1 MAKSG
6 SFTGSTNNE
15 YIVPKIT
22 WSATQSISGN
32 YSDVT
37 ATLTYSRTNTGF
49 TTGGTWNGSITIN
62 GTKATGSKYI
72 EITHNSNTTALT
84 AKTRVYHNSNG
95 SKSITISASGS
106 ISGVS
111 LQSTTISQSITLDT
125 IPRATTPELSVSS
138 VNMGSTVTITL
149 KRASTSFTHR
159 LSYSFGSLTG
169 QTSGISSPQAQD
181 TSRTFTPP
189 LSLANQI
196 KKSTSGTCTITCK
209 TYNGNTLI
217 GTKTV
222 TLIVKVPAS
231 VVPTISGVSVSDAKT
246 DIAEKFGVYVQQK
259 SKLSV
264 KISASGSYGSTISS
278 YRTTIQSVTYSG
290 ASFTSNVITA
300 SGTVTLKITVT
311 DSRGRTASWE
321 TDITVAEYS
330 PPQIS
335 SIQVYRIDTNGNAS
349 NEGERIAVSVK
360 YSVASVDSKNS
371 RTYKVGYK
379 QYDAASF
386 TQFASGTA
394 ETSFDGVLKYTAA
407 PTISADYS
415 YSVKFELADYFTTVP
430 ITLDISTAY
439 PIMDFRSNGKGIAFG
454 KVSEKD
460 AFEVAMDAH
469 FTKSVTTHGE
479 IEVYGDN
486 PHIDF
491 HHANSTD
498 DYTSR
503 IIEDAA
509 GAIDILAPNGLKLNG
524 SNLKY
529 DDTAVKNRL
538 TAIEKK
544 ENVTLTAN
552 ADRITNVSYTAKYNE
567 LLGMVF
573 VRIYGK
579 INAALNAGYDYDI
592 FYIDSRVPD
601 SNAALSVKCGKD
613 AMALAKTS
621 NKGSA
626 IQIRPLES
634 GIDGY
639 DVYITGFWFV

>member
-84 AKTRVYHNSNG
+84 AKTRVYHNASG

-106 ISGVS
+106 ISGAS
-111 LQSTTISQSITLDT
+111 LRSTTISQSITLDT
-125 IPRATTPELSVSS
+125 IPRATTPVLSASS
-138 VNMGSTVTITL
+138 VDMGDTVTIAL

-169 QTSGISSPQAQD
+169 QTSGISSPAAKD
-181 TSRTFTPP
+181 ISRTFTPP

-209 TYNGNTLI
+209 TYNGSTLI

-222 TLIVKVPAS
+222 TLTVKVPAN

-278 YRTTIQSVTYSG
+278 YRTTIQSTTYSG

-300 SGTVTLKITVT
+300 SGTVTLKTTVT
-311 DSRGRTASWE
+311 DSRGRTASRE

-349 NEGERIAVSVK
+349 DEGDRIAISVK
-360 YSVASVDSKNS
+360 YSVASIDNNNT
-371 RTYKVGYK
+371 RAYKVGYK

-407 PTISADYS
+407 PIISADYS
-415 YSVKFELADYFTTVP
+415 YNVKFELADYFTTVP

-469 FTKSVTTHGE
+469 FTKSVTAHGE
-479 IEVYGDN
+479 IEIYGDT
-486 PHIDF
+486 PHVDF

-503 IIEDAA
+503 IIETASGKLDMKS
-509 GAIDILAPNGLKLNG
+509 PNGFCVNG
-524 SNLKY
+524 KRVDNQL
-529 DDTAVKNRL
+529 
-538 TAIEKK
+538 I
-544 ENVTLTAN
+544 TLTAN

-567 LLGMVF
+567 LLGAVF

-579 INAALNAGYDYDI
+579 ISAALNAGYDYDLFTI
-592 FYIDSRVPD
+592 NSRVPD
-601 SNAALSVKCGKD
+601 SNAALSAKCGKN
-613 AMALAKTS
+613 AMAVAKTS
-621 NKGSA
+621 SSGSA

-634 GIDGY
+634 GINGY

>member
-22 WSATQSISGN
+22 WSATQSVSGN

-84 AKTRVYHNSNG
+84 AKTRVYHNANG

-106 ISGVS
+106 ISGAS
-111 LQSTTISQSITLDT
+111 LRSTTISQSVTLDT
-125 IPRATTPELSVSS
+125 IPRATTPVLSASS
-138 VNMGSTVTITL
+138 VDMEDTVTITL

-181 TSRTFTPP
+181 ISRTFTPP

-222 TLIVKVPAS
+222 TLTVKVPTS

-278 YRTTIQSVTYSG
+278 YRTTIQSTTYSG

-300 SGTVTLKITVT
+300 SGTVKLTTTVT
-311 DSRGRTASWE
+311 DSRGRTAKKE
-321 TDITVAEYS
+321 TNITVAEYS

-335 SIQVYRIDTNGNAS
+335 SIQVYRIDANGNAS
-349 NEGERIAVSVK
+349 DEGDRIAISVK
-360 YSVASVDSKNS
+360 YSVASIENNNT
-371 RTYKVGYK
+371 RAYKVGYK

-394 ETSFDGVLKYTAA
+394 ATSFDGVLKYTAA
-407 PTISADYS
+407 PVISADYS
-415 YSVKFELADYFTTVP
+415 YSVKFELADYFTTVSV
-430 ITLDISTAY
+430 TLDISTAY

-469 FTKSVTTHGE
+469 FTKSVTTYGE

-524 SNLKY
+524 SSLKY
-529 DDTAVKNRL
+529 DDTAIKNRL

-552 ADRITNVSYTAKYNE
+552 TARISNASYTAKYFP

-579 INAALNAGYDYDI
+579 IHATLNAGYDYDLFTI
-592 FYIDSRVPD
+592 NSRVPD
-601 SNAALSVKCGKD
+601 SNAALSVKCGKN
-613 AMALAKTS
+613 AMAVAKTS
-621 NKGSA
+621 SSGSA

-634 GIDGY
+634 GINGY

>member
-72 EITHNSNTTALT
+72 EITHSSNMTALT
-84 AKTRVYHNSNG
+84 AKTRVYHNASG

-106 ISGVS
+106 ISGAS
-111 LQSTTISQSITLDT
+111 LRSTTISQSVTLDT
-125 IPRATTPELSVSS
+125 IPRATTPVLSASS
-138 VNMGSTVTITL
+138 VDMGDTVTIAL

-169 QTSGISSPQAQD
+169 QTSGISSPAAQD
-181 TSRTFTPP
+181 ISRAFTPP

-209 TYNGNTLI
+209 TYNGSTLI

-222 TLIVKVPAS
+222 TLTVKVPAN

-278 YRTTIQSVTYSG
+278 YRTTIQSTTYSG

-300 SGTVTLKITVT
+300 SGTVTLKTTVT
-311 DSRGRTASWE
+311 DSRGRTASME

-349 NEGERIAVSVK
+349 DEGDRIAISVK
-360 YSVASVDSKNS
+360 YSVASIDNNNT
-371 RTYKVGYK
+371 RAYKVGYK

-415 YSVKFELADYFTTVP
+415 YSVKFELADYFATVP

-479 IEVYGDN
+479 IEVYGDT

-503 IIEDAA
+503 IIETAS
-509 GAIDILAPNGLKLNG
+509 GILDMKSPNGFCVNG
-524 SNLKY
+524 KRADNQL
-529 DDTAVKNRL
+529 
-538 TAIEKK
+538 I
-544 ENVTLTAN
+544 TLTAN
-552 ADRITNVSYTAKYNE
+552 TDRITNVSYTAKYNE
-567 LLGMVF
+567 LLGAVF

-579 INAALNAGYDYDI
+579 ISAALNAGYDYDLFTI
-592 FYIDSRVPD
+592 NSRVPD

-613 AMALAKTS
+613 AMAVAKTS
-621 NKGSA
+621 SSGSA

-634 GIDGY
+634 GINGY

>member
-22 WSATQSISGN
+22 WSATQSVSGN

-37 ATLTYSRTNTGF
+37 ATLTYSRTNTGY

-72 EITHNSNTTALT
+72 EITHNSNTAALT
-84 AKTRVYHNSNG
+84 AKTRVYHKTDG

-106 ISGVS
+106 ISGSS
-111 LQSTTISQSITLDT
+111 LSSTTISQSVTLDT
-125 IPRATTPELSVSS
+125 IPRATTPVLSVSS
-138 VNMGSTVTITL
+138 VDMGGTVTITL
-149 KRASTSFTHR
+149 DRASTSFTHR

-169 QTSGISSPQAQD
+169 QTSGISSPAAQD

-189 LSLANQI
+189 LSLADQI
-196 KKSTSGTCTITCK
+196 PKATSGTCTVTCK
-209 TYNGNTLI
+209 TYSGNTLI
-217 GTKTV
+217 GTKTA
-222 TLIVKVPAS
+222 TLTLKVPTS
-231 VVPTISGVSVSDAKT
+231 VAPTISSVSVKEAT
-246 DIAEKFGVYVQQK
+246 TGIADKFGVYVQQK

-264 KISASGSYGSTISS
+264 AISASGARGSTISS
-278 YRTTIQSVTYSG
+278 YKTTIQSTTYNGST
-290 ASFTSNVITA
+290 FTSKVITA
-300 SGTVTLKITVT
+300 SGTVTLKTTVT
-311 DSRGRTASWE
+311 DSRGRTASRE
-321 TDITVAEYS
+321 TNITVVEYS

-349 NEGERIAVSVK
+349 DEGERIAISVK
-360 YSVASVDSKNS
+360 YSVASIDNNNNT
-371 RTYKVGYK
+371 RTYKVSYK

-394 ETSFDGVLKYTAA
+394 EANFDGVLKYTVA

-430 ITLDISTAY
+430 VTLDISTAY

-479 IEVYGDN
+479 IEVYGAQ

-491 HHANSTD
+491 HHPDASTEEEQD
-498 DYTSR
+498 HTVR
-503 IIEDAA
+503 LIENTI
-509 GAIDILAPNGLKLNG
+509 GRLNILSPNGFCVNG
-524 SNLKY
+524 KRADNQL
-529 DDTAVKNRL
+529 
-538 TAIEKK
+538 I
-544 ENVTLTAN
+544 TLTAN
-552 ADRITNVSYTAKYNE
+552 TSRISNVSYTAKYNE
-567 LLGMVF
+567 LLGAVF

-579 INAALNAGYDYDI
+579 ISAAMTTGYGYTIANIADAY
-592 FYIDSRVPD
+592 RPD
-601 SNAALSVKCGKD
+601 SNAALSVKIGTDDNTATTKD
-613 AMALAKTS
+613 AAAYAKTT
-621 NKGSA
+621 GA
-626 IQIRPLES
+626 ITIQPLTD
-634 GIDGY
+634 GLNGY

>member
-6 SFTGSTNNE
+6 SFIGSTNNE

-72 EITHNSNTTALT
+72 EITHNSNTIALT
-84 AKTRVYHNSNG
+84 AKTRVYHNANG
-95 SKSITISASGS
+95 SKSITISASGG
-106 ISGVS
+106 ISGAS
-111 LQSTTISQSITLDT
+111 LRSTTISQSVTLDT
-125 IPRATTPELSVSS
+125 IPRATTPVLSASS

-149 KRASTSFTHR
+149 ERASTSFTHR
-159 LSYSFGSLTG
+159 LSYSFGSLTA
-169 QTSGISSPQAQD
+169 QTSGISYPAEQD
-181 TSRTFTPP
+181 TSRTFKPP
-189 LSLANQI
+189 LTLADEI
-196 KKSTSGTCTITCK
+196 PKSASGTCTITCK

-222 TLIVKVPAS
+222 TLTVKVPAS

-278 YRTTIQSVTYSG
+278 YRTTIQSMTYSG

-300 SGTVTLKITVT
+300 SGTMTLKTTVT
-311 DSRGRTASWE
+311 DSRGRTASRE
-321 TDITVAEYS
+321 IPNITVAEYS

-349 NEGERIAVSVK
+349 DEGDRIAISVK
-360 YSVASVDSKNS
+360 YSVASIDNKNT
-371 RTYKVGYK
+371 RAYKVGYK

-407 PTISADYS
+407 PIISADYS

-503 IIEDAA
+503 IIETASGKLDMKS
-509 GAIDILAPNGLKLNG
+509 PNGFCVNG
-524 SNLKY
+524 KRADNQL
-529 DDTAVKNRL
+529 
-538 TAIEKK
+538 I
-544 ENVTLTAN
+544 TLTAN

-567 LLGMVF
+567 LLGAVF

-579 INAALNAGYDYDI
+579 ISAALNAGYDYDLFAI
-592 FYIDSRVPD
+592 NSRVPD
-601 SNAALSVKCGKD
+601 SNAALSVKCGKN
-613 AMALAKTS
+613 AMAVAKTS
-621 NKGSA
+621 SSGSA

-634 GIDGY
+634 GINGY

>member
-84 AKTRVYHNSNG
+84 AKTRVYHNANG

-106 ISGVS
+106 ISGAS
-111 LQSTTISQSITLDT
+111 LRSTTISQSVTLDT
-125 IPRATTPELSVSS
+125 IPRATTPVLSVSS
-138 VNMGSTVTITL
+138 VNMGSTVKITL
-149 KRASTSFTHR
+149 NRASTSFTHR

-222 TLIVKVPAS
+222 TLTVKVPAS

-278 YRTTIQSVTYSG
+278 YRTTIQSTTYSG

-300 SGTVTLKITVT
+300 SGTVKLITTVT
-311 DSRGRTASWE
+311 DSRGRTAKKE
-321 TDITVAEYS
+321 TNITVASYS
-330 PPQIS
+330 PPRITSIS
-335 SIQVYRIDTNGNAS
+335 AYRIDANGNAS
-349 NEGERIAVSVK
+349 DEGERIAVSVK
-360 YSVASVDSKNS
+360 YSVASVDGNNT
-371 RTYKVGYK
+371 RTYKVSYK
-379 QYDAASF
+379 QYGAASF
-386 TQFASGTA
+386 TNIVSTTA
-394 ETSFDGVLKYTAA
+394 ATSYDGVLKYTSS
-407 PTISADYS
+407 PSISVDYS
-415 YSVKFELADYFTTVP
+415 YTVKFELSDYFTKVSYNVEIP
-430 ITLDISTAY
+430 TAFTC
-439 PIMDFRSNGKGIAFG
+439 MDFRYTGKGIAFG

-491 HHANSTD
+491 HYGNSTD

-503 IIEDAA
+503 IIETASGKLDMKSPS
-509 GAIDILAPNGLKLNG
+509 GFCVNGKRADNQL
-524 SNLKY
+524 
-529 DDTAVKNRL
+529 
-538 TAIEKK
+538 II
-544 ENVTLTAN
+544 LTAN

-567 LLGMVF
+567 LLGAVF

-579 INAALNAGYDYDI
+579 INATLNAGYDYDLFTI
-592 FYIDSRVPD
+592 NSRVPD
-601 SNAALSVKCGKD
+601 SNAALSVKCGKN
-613 AMALAKTS
+613 AMAVAKTS
-621 NKGSA
+621 SSGSA

-634 GIDGY
+634 GINGY

>member
-22 WSATQSISGN
+22 WSATQSVSGN

-37 ATLTYSRTNTGF
+37 ATLTYSRTNTGY

-72 EITHNSNTTALT
+72 EITHNSNTAALT
-84 AKTRVYHNSNG
+84 AKTRVYHKTDG

-106 ISGVS
+106 ISGSS
-111 LQSTTISQSITLDT
+111 LSSTTISQSVTLDT
-125 IPRATTPELSVSS
+125 IPRATTPVLSVSS
-138 VNMGSTVTITL
+138 VDMGGTVTITL
-149 KRASTSFTHR
+149 DRASTSFTHR

-169 QTSGISSPQAQD
+169 QTSGISSPAAQD

-189 LSLANQI
+189 LSLADQI
-196 KKSTSGTCTITCK
+196 PKATSGTCTVTCK
-209 TYNGNTLI
+209 TYSGNTLI
-217 GTKTV
+217 GTKTA
-222 TLIVKVPAS
+222 TLTLKVPTS
-231 VVPTISGVSVSDAKT
+231 VAPTISSVSVKEAT
-246 DIAEKFGVYVQQK
+246 TGIADKFGVYVQQK

-264 KISASGSYGSTISS
+264 AISASGARGSTISS
-278 YRTTIQSVTYSG
+278 YKTTIQSTTYNGST
-290 ASFTSNVITA
+290 FTSKVITA
-300 SGTVTLKITVT
+300 SGTVTLKTTVT
-311 DSRGRTASWE
+311 DSRGRTASRE
-321 TDITVAEYS
+321 TNITVVEYS

-349 NEGERIAVSVK
+349 DEGERIAISVK
-360 YSVASVDSKNS
+360 YSVASIDNNNNT
-371 RTYKVGYK
+371 RTYKVSYK

-394 ETSFDGVLKYTAA
+394 EANFDGVLKYTVA

-430 ITLDISTAY
+430 VTLDISTAY

-479 IEVYGDN
+479 IEVYGAQ

-491 HHANSTD
+491 HHPDASTEEEQD
-498 DYTSR
+498 HTVR
-503 IIEDAA
+503 LIENTI
-509 GAIDILAPNGLKLNG
+509 GRLNILSPNGFCVNG
-524 SNLKY
+524 KRADNQL
-529 DDTAVKNRL
+529 
-538 TAIEKK
+538 I
-544 ENVTLTAN
+544 TLTAN
-552 ADRITNVSYTAKYNE
+552 TSRISNVSYTAKYNE
-567 LLGMVF
+567 LLGAVF

-579 INAALNAGYDYDI
+579 ISAAMTTGYGYTIVTIADAYK
-592 FYIDSRVPD
+592 PD
-601 SNAALSVKCGKD
+601 SNAALSVKIGTDDNTATKKD
-613 AMALAKTS
+613 AAAYAKTT
-621 NKGSA
+621 GA
-626 IQIRPLES
+626 ITIQPLTD
-634 GIDGY
+634 GLNGY

>member
-84 AKTRVYHNSNG
+84 TKTRVYHNANG
-95 SKSITISASGS
+95 SKSITISASGG
-106 ISGVS
+106 ISGAS
-111 LQSTTISQSITLDT
+111 LRTTTISQSVTLDT
-125 IPRATTPELSVSS
+125 IPRATAPVLSVSS

-149 KRASTSFTHR
+149 NRASTSFTHR

-169 QTSGISSPQAQD
+169 QTSGISSPLEQD
-181 TSRTFTPP
+181 ISRTFTPP
-189 LSLANQI
+189 LSLADQI
-196 KKSTSGTCTITCK
+196 PKATSGTCTITCK

-217 GTKTV
+217 GSKSV
-222 TLIVKVPAS
+222 TLTVRVPAN
-231 VVPTISGVSVSDAKT
+231 VAPTISSVSVKEAT
-246 DIAEKFGVYVQQK
+246 AGIAEKFGVYVQRK
-259 SKLSV
+259 SALSV
-264 KISASGSYGSTISS
+264 AISASGSHSSTIST
-278 YRTTIQSVTYSG
+278 YKTTIQSTTYNGST
-290 ASFTSNVITA
+290 FTSNVITA
-300 SGTVTLKITVT
+300 SGTVTLKTTVT
-311 DSRGRTASWE
+311 DSRGRTASME

-349 NEGERIAVSVK
+349 DEGDRIAISVK
-360 YSVASVDSKNS
+360 YSVAFIDNKNT
-371 RTYKVGYK
+371 RAYKVGYK

-407 PTISADYS
+407 PIISADYS
-415 YSVKFELADYFTTVP
+415 YSVKFELADYFATVP

-479 IEVYGDN
+479 IEVYGDT
-486 PHIDF
+486 PHVDF
-491 HHANSTD
+491 HFGDSDA
-498 DYTSR
+498 DYTTR
-503 IIEDAA
+503 IIETASGKLDMKS
-509 GAIDILAPNGLKLNG
+509 PNGFCVNG
-524 SNLKY
+524 KRADNQL
-529 DDTAVKNRL
+529 
-538 TAIEKK
+538 I
-544 ENVTLTAN
+544 TLTAN
-552 ADRITNVSYTAKYNE
+552 TDRITNVSYTAKYNE
-567 LLGMVF
+567 LLGAVF

-579 INAALNAGYDYDI
+579 IHATLNAGYDYDLFTI
-592 FYIDSRVPD
+592 NSRVPD
-601 SNAALSVKCGKD
+601 SNAALSVKCGKN
-613 AMALAKTS
+613 AMAVAKTS
-621 NKGSA
+621 SSGSA

-634 GIDGY
+634 GINGY

>member
-84 AKTRVYHNSNG
+84 AKTRVYHNANG

-106 ISGVS
+106 ISGAS
-111 LQSTTISQSITLDT
+111 LRSTTISQSVTLDT

-138 VNMGSTVTITL
+138 VNMGSTVKITL

-181 TSRTFTPP
+181 TLRTFTPP

-222 TLIVKVPAS
+222 TLTVKVPTS

-264 KISASGSYGSTISS
+264 KISALGSYGSTISS
-278 YRTTIQSVTYSG
+278 YRTTIQSTTYSG
-290 ASFTSNVITA
+290 ASFTSNIITA
-300 SGTVTLKITVT
+300 SGTVKLTTTVT
-311 DSRGRTASWE
+311 DSRGRTAKKE
-321 TDITVAEYS
+321 TNITVASYS
-330 PPQIS
+330 PPRITSIS
-335 SIQVYRIDTNGNAS
+335 VYRIDANGNAS

-371 RTYKVGYK
+371 RTYKVSYK
-379 QYDAASF
+379 RHDATSF
-386 TQFASGTA
+386 TSIASGTA

-407 PTISADYS
+407 PIISADYS
-415 YSVKFELADYFTTVP
+415 YSVKFELADYFTTVSV
-430 ITLDISTAY
+430 TLDISTAY

-486 PHIDF
+486 PHLDF
-491 HHANSTD
+491 HYGNSD
-498 DYTSR
+498 ADYTSR
-503 IIEDAA
+503 IIETAS
-509 GAIDILAPNGLKLNG
+509 GILDTKSPNGFCVNG
-524 SNLKY
+524 KRADNQL
-529 DDTAVKNRL
+529 
-538 TAIEKK
+538 
-544 ENVTLTAN
+544 VTLTAN
-552 ADRITNVSYTAKYNE
+552 TDRITNVSYTAKYNE
-567 LLGMVF
+567 LLGAVF

-579 INAALNAGYDYDI
+579 INATLNAGYDYDI
-592 FYIDSRVPD
+592 FAINSRVPD
-601 SNAALSVKCGKD
+601 SNAALSVKCGKN
-613 AMALAKTS
+613 AMAVAKTS
-621 NKGSA
+621 SSGSA

-634 GIDGY
+634 GINGY

>member
-22 WSATQSISGN
+22 WSATQSVSGN

-37 ATLTYSRTNTGF
+37 ATLTYSRTNTGY

-72 EITHNSNTTALT
+72 EITHNSNTAALT
-84 AKTRVYHNSNG
+84 AKTRVYHKTDG

-106 ISGVS
+106 ISGSS
-111 LQSTTISQSITLDT
+111 LSSTTISQSVTLDI
-125 IPRATTPELSVSS
+125 IPRATTPVLSVSN
-138 VNMGSTVTITL
+138 VDMGGTVTITL
-149 KRASTSFTHR
+149 NRASSSFTHR

-169 QTSGISSPQAQD
+169 QTSGISSPAAQD

-189 LSLANQI
+189 LSLADQI
-196 KKSTSGTCTITCK
+196 PKATSGTCTITCK
-209 TYNGNTLI
+209 TYNGSTLI

-222 TLIVKVPAS
+222 KLTVRVPAS
-231 VVPTISGVSVSDAKT
+231 VVPTINSVSVKEAT
-246 DIAEKFGVYVQQK
+246 AGIAEKFGVFVQRK
-259 SKLSV
+259 STLSV
-264 KISASGSYGSTISS
+264 TISASGAHGSSISS
-278 YRTTIQSVTYSG
+278 YRTMLQSTTYNGST
-290 ASFTSNVITA
+290 FTSNVITA
-300 SGTVTLKITVT
+300 SGTVTLKTTVT
-311 DSRGRTASWE
+311 DSRGRTASRE
-321 TDITVAEYS
+321 TNITVIAYS
-330 PPQIS
+330 PPQITS
-335 SIQVYRIDTNGNAS
+335 MQVYRIDTNGNAS
-349 NEGERIAVSVK
+349 DEGERIAISVK
-360 YSVASVDSKNS
+360 YSVASIDNKNT
-371 RTYKVGYK
+371 RTYKVSYK

-415 YSVKFELADYFTTVP
+415 YSVKFELADYFTAVP
-430 ITLDISTAY
+430 VTLDISTAY

-479 IEVYGDN
+479 VEVYGDT

-491 HHANSTD
+491 HHPDASTEEELD
-498 DYTSR
+498 HTVR
-503 IIEDAA
+503 FIENTK
-509 GAIDILAPNGLKLNG
+509 GRLNILSPSGFCINGKRADNQL
-524 SNLKY
+524 
-529 DDTAVKNRL
+529 
-538 TAIEKK
+538 I
-544 ENVTLTAN
+544 TLTAN
-552 ADRITNVSYTAKYNE
+552 TGRISNVSYTAKYNE
-567 LLGMVF
+567 LLGAVF

-579 INAALNAGYDYDI
+579 ISAAMTTGYGYTIANIADAYK
-592 FYIDSRVPD
+592 PD
-601 SNAALSVKCGKD
+601 SNAALSVKIGTDDNTATTKG
-613 AMALAKTS
+613 AAAYAKTT
-621 NKGSA
+621 GA
-626 IQIRPLES
+626 ITIQPLTD
-634 GIDGY
+634 GLNGY

>member
-22 WSATQSISGN
+22 WSATQSVSGN
-32 YSDVT
+32 YSDIT

-72 EITHNSNTTALT
+72 EITHNSNTAALT
-84 AKTRVYHNSNG
+84 AKTRVYHKTDG

-106 ISGVS
+106 ISGSS
-111 LQSTTISQSITLDT
+111 LSSTTISQSVTLDT
-125 IPRATTPELSVSS
+125 IPRATTPVLSASS
-138 VNMGSTVTITL
+138 VDMGGTVTITL
-149 KRASTSFTHR
+149 DRASTSFTHR

-169 QTSGISSPQAQD
+169 QTSGISSPAAQD

-189 LSLANQI
+189 LSLADQI
-196 KKSTSGTCTITCK
+196 PKAINGTCTITCK
-209 TYNGNTLI
+209 TYNGSTLI

-222 TLIVKVPAS
+222 KLTVRVPAS
-231 VVPTISGVSVSDAKT
+231 VVPTINSVSVKEAT
-246 DIAEKFGVYVQQK
+246 AGIAEKFGVFVQRK
-259 SKLSV
+259 STLSV
-264 KISASGSYGSTISS
+264 AISASGAHGSSISS
-278 YRTTIQSVTYSG
+278 YRTMLQSTTYNGST
-290 ASFTSNVITA
+290 FISNVITA
-300 SGTVTLKITVT
+300 SGTVTLKTTVT
-311 DSRGRTASWE
+311 DSRGRTASRE
-321 TDITVAEYS
+321 TNITVIAYS

-335 SIQVYRIDTNGNAS
+335 SMQVYRIDTNGNAS
-349 NEGERIAVSVK
+349 DEGERIAISVK
-360 YSVASVDSKNS
+360 YSVASIDNKNT
-371 RTYKVGYK
+371 RTYKVSYK

-430 ITLDISTAY
+430 VTLDISTAY
-439 PIMDFRSNGKGIAFG
+439 PIMDFRSTGKGIAFG

-479 IEVYGDN
+479 IEVYGAQ

-491 HHANSTD
+491 HYGNSTD

-503 IIEDAA
+503 IIETASGKLDMKS
-509 GAIDILAPNGLKLNG
+509 PNGFCVNG
-524 SNLKY
+524 KRMDNQ
-529 DDTAVKNRL
+529 A
-538 TAIEKK
+538 
-544 ENVTLTAN
+544 VTLTAN
-552 ADRITNVSYTAKYNE
+552 TSRISNMSYTAKYNE
-567 LLGMVF
+567 ALGMVF

-579 INAALNAGYDYDI
+579 ISAAMTTGYGYTIVNIADAYK
-592 FYIDSRVPD
+592 PD
-601 SNAALSVKCGKD
+601 SNAALSVKIGTNDNTATAKS
-613 AMALAKTS
+613 AAAYAKTT
-621 NKGSA
+621 GA
-626 IQIRPLES
+626 ITIQPLTD
-634 GIDGY
+634 GLNGY

>member
-22 WSATQSISGN
+22 WSATQSVSGN

-37 ATLTYSRTNTGF
+37 ATLTYSRTNTGY

-72 EITHNSNTTALT
+72 EITHNSNTAALT
-84 AKTRVYHNSNG
+84 AKTRVYHKTDG

-106 ISGVS
+106 ISGSS
-111 LQSTTISQSITLDT
+111 LSSTTISQSVTLDT
-125 IPRATTPELSVSS
+125 IPRATTPVLSASS
-138 VNMGSTVTITL
+138 VDMGDDVTITL

-169 QTSGISSPQAQD
+169 QTSGISSPAAQD

-189 LSLANQI
+189 LSLADQI
-196 KKSTSGTCTITCK
+196 PKATSGTCTVTCK
-209 TYNGNTLI
+209 TYSGNTLI
-217 GTKTV
+217 GTKTA
-222 TLIVKVPAS
+222 TLTLKVPTS
-231 VVPTISGVSVSDAKT
+231 VAPTISSVSVKEAT
-246 DIAEKFGVYVQQK
+246 TGIADKFGVYVQQK

-264 KISASGSYGSTISS
+264 AISASGARGSTISS
-278 YRTTIQSVTYSG
+278 YKTTIQSTTYNGST
-290 ASFTSNVITA
+290 FTSKVITA
-300 SGTVTLKITVT
+300 SGTVTLKTTVT
-311 DSRGRTASWE
+311 DSRGRTASRE
-321 TDITVAEYS
+321 TNITVVEYS

-349 NEGERIAVSVK
+349 DEGERIAISVK
-360 YSVASVDSKNS
+360 YSVASIDNNNNT
-371 RTYKVGYK
+371 RTYKVSYK

-394 ETSFDGVLKYTAA
+394 EANFDGVLKYTVA

-430 ITLDISTAY
+430 VTLDISTAY

-469 FTKSVTTHGE
+469 FTKSVTTHSE
-479 IEVYGDN
+479 IEVYGDM
-486 PHIDF
+486 PHMDF
-491 HHANSTD
+491 HYGNSTD

-503 IIEDAA
+503 IIETASGKLDMKS
-509 GAIDILAPNGLKLNG
+509 PNGFCING
-524 SNLKY
+524 KRMDNQ
-529 DDTAVKNRL
+529 A
-538 TAIEKK
+538 
-544 ENVTLTAN
+544 VTLTAN
-552 ADRITNVSYTAKYNE
+552 TSRISNVSYTAKYNE
-567 LLGMVF
+567 LLGAVF
-573 VRIYGK
+573 VRIFGK
-579 INAALNAGYDYDI
+579 ISAALNAGYDYDI
-592 FYIDSRVPD
+592 FTINSRPPD
-601 SNAALSVKCGKD
+601 SNAALSVKCGKN

-621 NKGSA
+621 SSGSA

-634 GIDGY
+634 GINGY